1 MRIRTRLL
9 LVLAVPTLLLIS
21 GMTAQAASHLRAR
34 TAAAETAR
42 QAALVLTVQ
51 NLVHALQRERTLLT
65 ALHAGDSRVRGD
77 LTTARLA
84 TGRSRAALSQLLA
97 AAPPAG
103 AAPDAAGTPYVSVRQ
118 ALARLPTL
126 DRARTATPALPLA
139 PETPAVPGGP
149 PRAQRSA
156 YGPETP
162 MIGPFGAPITPAPAP
177 GRPSASASAGSET
190 VEADAA
196 GRQEA
201 WPGADDKG
209 ATGGG
214 PATDRGP
221 VARREVFQ
229 AFTDAITELTDASF
243 ASSPVPDGWSA
254 GFLWP
259 DGVFTGTPVP
269 GSFAETAGLGDPAL
283 TRPARALETIS
294 RAKEAASR
302 ERAVV
307 TAAYVTGGFRPSEYV
322 AFLEARA
329 SMADALAAYRREA
342 GPAGAAELA
351 RAQRSPQATRTA
363 RLERRALAAPP
374 GTRLA
379 VRPRTWLVASGAYV
393 NALHSVQRSAG
404 QELLARAVAVRER
417 HTRHLRFLTGAG
429 AAILLVM
436 AALGTLLARSI
447 LRPLRRLTGEATAL
461 ARHIAIL
468 EAEPHHPAGSVEPG
482 GAHPAHLWHAYN
494 ASFPP
499 AAAPFRGRRERDG
512 LGHEAV
518 RLQARGHLVPR
529 AHRRD
534 RERRPQDV
542 LGAPTDSPPTSPSDE
557 GPIPPSRAPHPPN
570 QLAHRPDGL
579 DRHETPDAALPGGP
593 GTAHEGPRPQNGP
606 DAGRETSVPGE
617 EGSGEVAVRGEF
629 PGRDSAAG
637 PVPARADGGARRGEF
652 GQLAGA
658 LMDLHEAAV
667 RIAASRAAIR
677 QDAAASLG
685 GLGMR
690 HRDLV
695 HRQLTFISVLQR
707 NESDPAVLA
716 RLCELDRLTS
726 RLRRNSESLLV
737 LTGTRG
743 RRRSSEPVPVDEVL
757 RAVLAE
763 VEDHQRVALR
773 VVGRADVRGPV
784 VAEVAHMLA
793 ELLDNA
799 LGYSASDAEV
809 NVVSRAL
816 ESECR
821 IMISDQGV
829 GMTAAELATA
839 NARLRGEQSFLVTPT
854 RCLGHHV
861 VGRLAERLG
870 VRVSLHKSPGGG
882 VTALVTLPEELL
894 AVRPAQLV
902 KGSR

>member
-9 LVLAVPTLLLIS
+9 LVLAVPTLLLIA
-21 GMTAQAASHLRAR
+21 GMATQAASHLRAR
-34 TAAAETAR
+34 SAAAETSR
-42 QAALVLTVQ
+42 QATLVLAVQ

-65 ALHAGDSRVRGD
+65 ALHAGDGRVRAD

-84 TGRSRAALSQLLA
+84 TDRSHAALSQLLA
-97 AAPPAG
+97 A
-103 AAPDAAGTPYVSVRQ
+103 PDATGVPYASVRR

-126 DRARTATPALPLA
+126 DRARTTAPALPLA

-149 PRAQRSA
+149 PRAQRST

-162 MIGPFGAPITPAPAP
+162 MIGPFGAPVTPAPAP
-177 GRPSASASAGSET
+177 GQPSTSASAGTET
-190 VEADAA
+190 VRADAA

-201 WPGADDKG
+201 RPAADGKG

-221 VARREVFQ
+221 TDRGPVVRREVFQ
-229 AFTDAITELTDASF
+229 AFTDAITELTDGSLTGSPTPDGSF
-243 ASSPVPDGWSA
+243 AGS
-254 GFLWP
+254 LWP
-259 DGVFTGTPVP
+259 DGWPDGWPAGSLWPDGFFAGSLSPDGVLPGTPVP
-269 GSFAETAGLGDPAL
+269 GPFTETAGLGDPAL
-283 TRPARALETIS
+283 TRPARALEAIS
-294 RAKEAASR
+294 RAKEAAAR

-329 SMADALAAYRREA
+329 SLADSLAAYRRVA
-342 GPAGAAELA
+342 APAGAAELS
-351 RAQRSPQATRTA
+351 RAQRSPQAARTA

-374 GTRLA
+374 GTPLA

-404 QELLARAVAVRER
+404 QELLARAAAVRER
-417 HTRHLRFLTGAG
+417 HTRHLMLLTGAG
-429 AAILLVM
+429 AVILLVM

-461 ARHIAIL
+461 ARHVAIL
-468 EAEPHHPAGSVEPG
+468 EAEPRHPAAVGAAEPG
-482 GAHPAHLWHAYN
+482 SAHPAHLWRAYN
-494 ASFPP
+494 ASFRP
-499 AAAPFRGRRERDG
+499 AAASLRGRRDRDG
-512 LGHEAV
+512 LGHEAG
-518 RLQARGHLVPR
+518 RLQARGHLVSR
-529 AHRRD
+529 SHRRD
-534 RERRPQDV
+534 GERRFDSV
-542 LGAPTDSPPTSPSDE
+542 LGAPTDSDPADT
-557 GPIPPSRAPHPPN
+557 PPSSRSPHPPP
-570 QLAHRPDGL
+570 QDGL
-579 DRHETPDAALPGGP
+579 DTHETPDAALRDGP
-593 GTAHEGPRPQNGP
+593 GPAHEGPHGP
-606 DAGRETSVPGE
+606 DAGRETPDGPG
-617 EGSGEVAVRGEF
+617 
-629 PGRDSAAG
+629 AG
-637 PVPARADGGARRGEF
+637 PGPARADGGAHRGEF

-667 RIAASRAAIR
+667 RIAASRAEIR
-677 QDAAASLG
+677 QDAAASLE

-773 VVGRADVRGPV
+773 VAGRAYVRGPV

-799 LGYSASDAEV
+799 LCYSASDAEV

-816 ESECR
+816 DSECR

-882 VTALVTLPEELL
+882 VTALVALPEELL
-894 AVRPAQLV
+894 AVRPAQLL
-902 KGSR
+902 KDSR